1 MTTDLEIWQR
11 AFKLAHFIHCDLRV
25 ALCVMV
31 HGMELAALKARQQ
44 EERTGANLMK
54 MSDCQ
59 LFQVG
64 LLQASEFYERR
75 QEQAQFDD
83 ARAAEWEKS
92 LLEQLIE
99 LAFSTEGLMVG
110 PHIRPLTNEDLII
123 RYLKHLALVTVT
135 RNAYQVMVG
144 ISQFLYRHGV
154 KEMEHIHLLI
164 DPDLKRGGVS
174 GKSYKTSRKRIWN
187 EMVSR
192 FGNLLELRGKGRFH
206 AQERTLPLLA
216 LVNDC
221 LDHLALWDTKHLVF
235 TDEPHQAHAL
245 IHPACYERIL
255 KQLRIKDP
263 TANLTIPQFALPTH
277 NNFPSRPERRQPPD
291 LTRQQLQL
299 LQEIC
304 GKLGKRRKESEP
316 MLLSVRIDG
325 KEQARFNLFSEQS
338 FACPIRSSSK
348 IIEIY
353 SLELDGDLLLAACW
367 LAEMEEIET
376 PHVIAE
382 TRGEGGQLV
391 RFDIAFAENGPV
403 TVEINYR
410 ETRPARWLALEWKRL
425 TYRLAAIQLKPAMA
439 LVIGTLLVGFL
450 IALSVF
456 WLRQKPSEAPEV
468 VKQPSSTIAP
478 TPADSPRV
486 ESPFLAENR
495 GVTKEGTGSEQNSSR
510 RTRGLPLG
518 SVTRIYV
525 QSVGEDEFGTALR
538 EALIDRLKQ
547 SQLIVEERILPTTEA
562 VLQQEANDG
571 KQLVKLRL
579 VNKAGVVLWQA
590 SFKQT
595 DARQIA
601 ELAIKNLVETI
612 ELVKRQP
619 K

>member
-1 MTTDLEIWQR
+1 MKADMEIWQR
-11 AFKLAHFIHCDLRV
+11 AFNLAHFIHCDLRV

-31 HGMELAALKARQQ
+31 HGMELATLKARQQ
-44 EERTGANLMK
+44 EERAGINLMK
-54 MSDCQ
+54 MSECQ

-75 QEQAQFDD
+75 QEIAQFDD
-83 ARAAEWEKS
+83 ARAAAEWEKS
-92 LLEQLIE
+92 LLEHLID
-99 LAFSTEGLMVG
+99 LAFLTEGMTVRL
-110 PHIRPLTNEDLII
+110 HIRPLTNEDLVI

-245 IHPACYERIL
+245 IHPACYERLL

-263 TANLTIPQFALPTH
+263 TANLTIPQFELPT
-277 NNFPSRPERRQPPD
+277 NNNSPSRPERRQPPE
-291 LTRQQLQL
+291 LTQQQLQL

-325 KEQARFNLFSEQS
+325 EEQTRFNLVSEQYLA
-338 FACPIRSSSK
+338 FTVKPSSK
-348 IIEIY
+348 IIEVY
-353 SLELDGDLLLAACW
+353 SLESDGDLLLAACW
-367 LAEMEEIET
+367 LVGLEEIET
-376 PHVIAE
+376 PRVIAE
-382 TRGEGGQLV
+382 TRAEGGQVV
-391 RFDIAFAENGPV
+391 RFDIAIGEDGASSI
-403 TVEINYR
+403 EISYR
-410 ETRPARWLALEWKRL
+410 ETNPVRWLALAWRRM
-425 TYRLAAIQLKPAMA
+425 TYRLAAIQLKSAMA
-439 LVIGTLLVGFL
+439 LAMGVIVVGL

-456 WLRQKPSEAPEV
+456 WLRQKPSEAPKV
-468 VKQPSSTIAP
+468 VQQPSPTIAP
-478 TPADSPRV
+478 TPADSPSA
-486 ESPFLAENR
+486 ESPLLAENR
-495 GVTKEGTGSEQNSSR
+495 GVTKDGTSSGQNSSR
-510 RTRGLPLG
+510 RTIGLPLS
-518 SVTRIYV
+518 SVQHIYV
-525 QSVGEDEFGTALR
+525 QSFGEDEFGIALR

-547 SQLIVEERILPTTEA
+547 SQLTVEERILPIADAILQREA
-562 VLQQEANDG
+562 TDG

-579 VNKAGVVLWQA
+579 VNKAGEVLWQV
-590 SFKQT
+590 SFNQT

-601 ELAIKNLVETI
+601 ELAVKNLVEMI
-612 ELVKRQP
+612 ESEKR
-619 K
+619 KSK

>member
-11 AFKLAHFIHCDLRV
+11 AFNLAHFIHCDLRV
-25 ALCVMV
+25 ALCVLV

-44 EERTGANLMK
+44 QDRSGANLMK
-54 MSDCQ
+54 MSECQ
-59 LFQVG
+59 LFQIG

-75 QEQAQFDD
+75 QEMAQFED

-92 LLEQLIE
+92 LLEHLID
-99 LAFSTEGLMVG
+99 LAFLTEGMTVR
-110 PHIRPLTNEDLII
+110 PRIQPLTNEDLVI

-174 GKSYKTSRKRIWN
+174 GKSYKTSRRRIWN

-192 FGNLLELRGKGRFH
+192 FGNLLSLRGKGRFY

-245 IHPACYERIL
+245 IHPACYERLL

-263 TANLTIPQFALPTH
+263 TANLTIPQFALPT
-277 NNFPSRPERRQPPD
+277 NNNSPSRPERRQPPD
-291 LTRQQLQL
+291 LTQQQLQL

-316 MLLSVRIDG
+316 MLLSVRVDG
-325 KEQARFNLFSEQS
+325 EEQTRFNLLSEQS
-338 FACPIRSSSK
+338 LAFIVRPSTK
-348 IIEIY
+348 IIEVY
-353 SLELDGDLLLAACW
+353 SLESDGDLLLAACW
-367 LAEMEEIET
+367 LAGLEEIET
-376 PHVIAE
+376 PRVIVE
-382 TRGEGGQLV
+382 TRAEGGQV
-391 RFDIAFAENGPV
+391 IRFDIAFAENGASG
-403 TVEINYR
+403 VEVSYR
-410 ETRPARWLALEWKRL
+410 ETNPLRWLALAWRRM

-439 LVIGTLLVGFL
+439 LAMGVIIVGL

-456 WLRQKPSEAPEV
+456 WLRQKPTELPEV
-468 VKQPSSTIAP
+468 VKQPSPIVAP
-478 TPADSPRV
+478 TPTDSPRA
-486 ESPFLAENR
+486 ESPLLAENR
-495 GVTKEGTGSEQNSSR
+495 GVTKDGTSSGQNSSH
-510 RTRGLPLG
+510 RTRGLPLS
-518 SVTRIYV
+518 SVARIYV
-525 QSVGEDEFGTALR
+525 QSFGEDEFGIALR
-538 EALIDRLKQ
+538 EGLIDRLKQ
-547 SQLIVEERILPTTEA
+547 SQLTVEERILPTADAILQREA
-562 VLQQEANDG
+562 TDG

-579 VNKAGVVLWQA
+579 VNKAGEVLWQV
-590 SFKQT
+590 SFNQT

-601 ELAIKNLVETI
+601 ELAVKNLVEMI
-612 ELVKRQP
+612 ESEKR
-619 K
+619 KSK